1 MKIKTNFKYFDSNQ
15 VKSILFQPNIPYI
28 YMSSIFH
35 VKLNKKDMLELSDD
49 PKCKKDLED
58 YQNLDIFKE
67 IYIPTNILLYQYNLQ
82 ELSIQKL
89 NINII
94 SYSEVKGLKNKVASM
109 FKDLLEIYN
118 ENSKLIV
125 WDKAEFS
132 RMIQPVMA
140 LLSGNIIYSTMLKKL
155 YKNIIGIKQLLLI
168 DKDIMIKGLE
178 YDKNNNIPI
187 SQLKNYL
194 FKNEEEHK
202 WYEFNYTHNH
212 KLIKSIV
219 HSNYKIEDLI
229 IFAENNIVMQ
239 NYCDDMFTIV
249 RYLKNLVEENYNIS
263 FENMASLNKEERK
276 QKIFKDTIEKSID
289 EIQKDN

>member
-15 VKSILFQPNIPYI
+15 VKSILFQPNIPYV
-28 YMSSIFH
+28 YMSSIYNI
-35 VKLNKKDMLELSDD
+35 KLNKKDILELSKDL
-49 PKCKKDLED
+49 KCKKDLED

-94 SYSEVKGLKNKVASM
+94 SYAEVKGLKNKVASM

-125 WDKAEFS
+125 WDKSEFY
-132 RMIQPVMA
+132 RMIQPVMS
-140 LLSGNIIYSTMLKKL
+140 LLSENAIYSMMLKKL
-155 YKNIIGIKQLLLI
+155 YKNVIGLKQLLLI
-168 DKDIMIKGLE
+168 DKEIMIKGLE

-194 FKNEEEHK
+194 FRNEEEHK
-202 WYEFNYTHNH
+202 WYEFNYAHNH
-212 KLIKSIV
+212 KLIKSIIY
-219 HSNYKIEDLI
+219 SDYKIEDLI

-239 NYCDDMFTIV
+239 NYCDDMFTII
-249 RYLKNLVEENYNIS
+249 RYLKNLVEENYKIS
-263 FENMASLNKEERK
+263 FENMASLNKQERV